1 MYAVPGWLKTV
12 TEKITK
18 ETKLYPA
25 PINHVLVN
33 EYLPGQGISVC
44 TLSEPLPISSPPDY

>member
-1 MYAVPGWLKTV
+1 MYAVPGWIKAV

-44 TLSEPLPISSPPDY
+44 ASTEPSQISSPPDH